1 MCSSDLTLAGV
12 KSLHVPYKSAGLSIL
27 AVVGNETQWTFAP
40 IGAPLPHVRSGRL
53 KALAV
58 GGEKRA
64 PQLPDVPTAHEAG
77 VTGYYST
84 SWGGVV
90 VPKGTPQAI
99 VTKLSA
105 AINKVLSTADARE
118 QFLQGGGE
126 ASPTTPEAFAK
137 FIRADYE
144 RIGKTAK
151 AAGLSV
157 D

>member
-1 MCSSDLTLAGV
+1 
-12 KSLHVPYKSAGLSIL
+12 
-27 AVVGNETQWTFAP
+27 
-40 IGAPLPHVRSGRL
+40 L